1 MGSFDYLESL
11 KDEDEVLFKK
21 CIRKLLDGTFILHAK
36 DERMYDYVV
45 RETNHKNINKYLNII
60 GYNLVVEDNLKVA
73 MLTQVCNEDETVGI
87 KRSNLLRFTC
97 EQLQLLLV
105 LWQIYLEK
113 VGFYEY
119 ISASMG
125 EIVDKLKS
133 YGINMKTDT
142 KKGVFKEALKV
153 MKKYSLIDYDENNM
167 DENARVRLYPSLQF
181 CMNIGQFKEVVK
193 EFIPENNEET
203 KEIDYIEEE

>member
-1 MGSFDYLESL
+1 MGNFDYLESF

-21 CIRKLLDGTFILHAK
+21 CIRKLLDGTFILHEK
-36 DERMYDYVV
+36 DERMYDYVA

-113 VGFYEY
+113 VGFYES

-181 CMNIGQFKEVVK
+181 CMNIEQFKEVVK
-193 EFIPENNEET
+193 EFIPENDEET